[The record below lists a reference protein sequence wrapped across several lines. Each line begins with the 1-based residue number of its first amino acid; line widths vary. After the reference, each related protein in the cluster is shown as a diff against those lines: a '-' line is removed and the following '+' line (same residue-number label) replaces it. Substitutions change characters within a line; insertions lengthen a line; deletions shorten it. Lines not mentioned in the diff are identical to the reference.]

1 MPDFPRLDTPN
12 PPNPE
17 PEYPSEPTPDFPQ
30 SEAPDEPAPDE
41 DEPDFPVPDDSPRVS
56 PTTKETLNDNPES
69 SVAEQLKLFTKAID
83 NLQDFLG
90 FQTLFNAMEEAKLT
104 ANPDVAQQIT
114 ELERVANN
122 KASELLRNAEAA
134 EFVRLQAAIQEAREN
149 LLQIE
154 QGYKRLSLLNKFRQA
169 GVYKQQRQD
178 ANDKKNQAMHD
189 LAEFERQT
197 RYTER
202 MTGK

>member
-1 MPDFPRLDTPN
+1 MPDLPRPDTPN

-30 SEAPDEPAPDE
+30 SEAPDEPTPDE

-56 PTTKETLNDNPES
+56 STTKETLNNNPEAS
-69 SVAEQLKLFTKAID
+69 ATEQLKLFAKVID

-90 FQTLFNAMEEAKLT
+90 FQTLYNAMEEAKLT

-122 KASELLRNAEAA
+122 KVSEILRNAEAA
-134 EFVRLQAAIQEAREN
+134 EFARLQTAIQEAREN